1 MAVWELSTEYKKNA
15 IEVQLWYKD
24 GVTIKRIEGYRWGT
38 FYCESDEHPDIDL
51 RNEGDGYELA
61 DYDWELDSL
70 DDGCWADWE
79 FPDSMS
85 EEERN
90 KIEEAWDNEW
100 YEGVEALGWSQ
111 DDTEYWFQGPL
122 KLVNKDTGEE
132 FSVLDADGNI
142 KPEEDTVSQAELEA
156 GLEELKREFEEL
168 TAAEE
173 DPPLTDWFPSEVNP
187 VREGRYIVSD
197 NKNPH
202 WPFPT
207 YAEWDGKKWNND
219 SIAQWRGLAEDP
231 NK

>member
-24 GVTIKRIEGYRWGT
+24 GVAIKRVEGYRWGT
-38 FYCESDEHPDIDL
+38 FYCESDEQPDIDL

-85 EEERN
+85 EEDRE
-90 KIEEAWDNEW
+90 KIQEAWDEHW
-100 YEGVEALGWSQ
+100 YEGMEALGWSN

-132 FSVLDADGNI
+132 FSVLDENFNI
-142 KPEEDTVSQAELEA
+142 IPETPPV
-156 GLEELKREFEEL
+156 EEPKL
-168 TAAEE
+168 TE
-173 DPPLTDWFPSEVNP
+173 WFPLGVAP
-187 VREGRYIVSD
+187 VREGAYQVKD
-197 NKNPH
+197 DKNLG

-207 YAEWDGKKWNND
+207 YATWDGEKWSD
-219 SIAQWRGLAEDP
+219 TSIAQWRGLAEDP
-231 NK
+231 AK

>member
-1 MAVWELSTEYKKNA
+1 MATWELSTEYKKNA

-24 GVTIKRIEGYRWGT
+24 GVTIKRVEGYRWGT
-38 FYCESDEHPDIDL
+38 FYCESDERPDIDL

-85 EEERN
+85 EEERT

-100 YEGVEALGWSQ
+100 YEGMEALGWSN
-111 DDTEYWFQGPL
+111 DDTEYWMQGPL

-132 FSVLDADGNI
+132 FSVLDEDGNI
-142 KPEEDTVSQAELEA
+142 KPETAEV
-156 GLEELKREFEEL
+156 EEPKL
-168 TAAEE
+168 TE
-173 DPPLTDWFPSEVNP
+173 WFPVDVSP
-187 VREGRYIVSD
+187 VREGSYQVTD
-197 NKNPH
+197 NKIPH
-202 WPFPT
+202 WPFPV
-207 YAEWDGKKWNND
+207 YAEWDGQKWSDD

>member
-38 FYCESDEHPDIDL
+38 FYCESDERPDIDL

-85 EEERN
+85 EEERT

-100 YEGVEALGWSQ
+100 YEGMEALGWSN
-111 DDTEYWFQGPL
+111 DDTEYWMQGPL

-132 FSVLDADGNI
+132 FSVLDVDGNI
-142 KPEEDTVSQAELEA
+142 RPKQDEVAA
-156 GLEELKREFEEL
+156 LEEPAL
-168 TAAEE
+168 TN
-173 DPPLTDWFPSEVNP
+173 WFPSDVNP
-187 VREGRYIVSD
+187 VHEGRYQVNDS
-197 NKNPH
+197 KNPG

-207 YAEWDGKKWNND
+207 YAEWDGKKWSED